1 MVRLFLGGFKH
12 VMYIYKP
19 TLFDRVQGFLVNL
32 TRREFLKVSGLA
44 IAGGL
49 TSSIVYLGVENEVGE
64 LVVKHITIPVKN
76 LHPALEGFKIVQLT
90 DIHIYPITPIEVAA
104 QAVEIANSLEPDLTV
119 LTGDYVWREGEAI
132 FDLAPVLADLDARQG
147 VYAII
152 GNHDIWE
159 GLETSLAGLKETGF
173 PVLIN
178 QGVTISAGAGSLYL
192 AGLDD
197 GMSGRPDL
205 GAALDGMPSNAPV
218 VLLMHE
224 PDPADTFSLDGR
236 VVLQLSG
243 HTHGGQVRIRDLPM
257 VLPPLGRKYDLGL
270 YNLNG
275 MWLYVSPGIGEIS
288 VPLRYNCPPE
298 VSLLTLVRA

>member
-1 MVRLFLGGFKH
+1 MVRLCLDGFKH
-12 VMYIYKP
+12 VMGQYKP
-19 TLFDRVQGFLVNL
+19 TLFDRVQGFVVNI
-32 TRREFLKVSGLA
+32 TRREFLKISGLT
-44 IAGGL
+44 IAAGL
-49 TSSIVYLGVENEVGE
+49 TSTVVFLGVKDESGE
-64 LVVKHITIPVKN
+64 LVVNHITIPVEN

-90 DIHIYPITPIEVAA
+90 DIHIYPITPLEVAV
-104 QAVEIANSLEPDLTV
+104 QAVAIANSLKPDLTV

-132 FDLAPVLADLDARQG
+132 FDLAPVLAGLEAKHG
-147 VYAII
+147 LYAII

-159 GLETSLAGLKETGF
+159 RLEISLTGLREAGI

-178 QGVTISAGAGSLYL
+178 QGLTITEGAGSLYL

-197 GMSGRPDL
+197 GMSGQPDL
-205 GAALDGMPSNAPV
+205 AAALDGMPAEAPV

-224 PDPADTFSLDGR
+224 PDPADEYSLDGR
-236 VVLQLSG
+236 VSLQLSG
-243 HTHGGQVRIRDLPM
+243 HTHGGQVRIRDMPM

-270 YNLNG
+270 YNVNG

-298 VSLLTLVRA
+298 VTEITLMRA